1 MERSYKFNNITLIN
15 IIIGN
20 NYYWAR
26 GVYISEVEHK
36 FSMYK
41 VLSSTNPQNKK
52 KINKQDS
59 LLIT

>member
-1 MERSYKFNNITLIN
+1 MDRSYKFNYITLIN
-15 IIIGN
+15 TVIRN
-20 NYYWAR
+20 NYYGAR

-41 VLSSTNPQNKK
+41 LLSSTNPQNKK
-52 KINKQDS
+52 NKQHF